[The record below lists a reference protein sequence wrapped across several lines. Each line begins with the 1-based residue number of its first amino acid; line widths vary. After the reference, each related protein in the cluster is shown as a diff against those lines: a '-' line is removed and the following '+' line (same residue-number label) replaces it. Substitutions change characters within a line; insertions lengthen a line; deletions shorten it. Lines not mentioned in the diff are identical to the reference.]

1 MSRTLGVE
9 SQILSLG
16 HHMLTMWLSR
26 SSCEGKGWRQAGQSK
41 LSRGEEQTWLPASS
55 TLNTALHSPHARLHT
70 HTYIGPHIISVS
82 DPDWIRIQ
90 SGQWFRIRIQEDKNE
105 PKKLKIISCFD
116 VLDVLF

>member
-55 TLNTALHSPHARLHT
+55 TLTTALHSPHARLHT
-70 HTYIGPHIISVS
+70 RHIHTYRSRYNHRKTIKYER
-82 DPDWIRIQ
+82 DR
-90 SGQWFRIRIQEDKNE
+90 R
-105 PKKLKIISCFD
+105 L
-116 VLDVLF
+116 

>member
-26 SSCEGKGWRQAGQSK
+26 SSWEGKGWRQAGQSK

-55 TLNTALHSPHARLHT
+55 TLNTALHSPHARLQT
-70 HTYIGPHIISVS
+70 HMYIGPDIISVS
-82 DPDWIRIQ
+82 VPDWIRIQ
-90 SGQWFRIRIQEDKNE
+90 SGPWIRIQEGKNDLQKW
-105 PKKLKIISCFD
+105 KKI
-116 VLDVLF
+116 